1 MAYGL
6 EVDEL
11 NINVMRC
18 SITCFSTYICVQL
31 KKERIMERQSF
42 KITFYLRR
50 TRLTKAGLAPVLSRV
65 TVNGIAAEI
74 PLKCHIYPERWS
86 QQKERAIGKDKL
98 SIEINGTLDSFRA
111 RVFEIR
117 TQIQHEGGDVNIH
130 EIKRRLT
137 ESRVTRMFL
146 KELSDYC
153 KLRQKEVGVNITQLT
168 ADKFHRTL
176 RYLQEYTLEKYNKQ
190 DIPLSSVNYDYVYGF
205 KIFVQTRHNCKNN
218 GAVNLLRALRNF
230 ILYCISNEWIQKN
243 PLKEMRLKME
253 ITQVRAHLTKS
264 ELEQII
270 SKEMPIER
278 LERVRDVFVFCCLT
292 GLAFTDAD
300 HLCADHIGRD
310 DKGNV
315 WIHKPRQK
323 TAIMSIIP
331 LLPYAREIL
340 DKYADDNECMKKGK
354 LIPICSNQ
362 RMNAYL
368 KELAT
373 ICNINKLLT
382 THCARHTFACVAI
395 EYGMPL
401 ETIAKVLGHTKV
413 QMTQHYARL
422 SDGAVLR
429 DMVKLNDSLQL
440 NIGAALKKAQ

>member
-1 MAYGL
+1 
-6 EVDEL
+6 
-11 NINVMRC
+11 
-18 SITCFSTYICVQL
+18 
-31 KKERIMERQSF
+31 MERQSF